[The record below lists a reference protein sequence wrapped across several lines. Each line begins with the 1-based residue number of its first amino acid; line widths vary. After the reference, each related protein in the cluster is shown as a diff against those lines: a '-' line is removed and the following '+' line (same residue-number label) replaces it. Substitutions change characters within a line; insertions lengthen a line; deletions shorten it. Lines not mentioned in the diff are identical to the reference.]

1 LTEKITDPK
10 KTRKRA
16 MDLLARREHSRLEL
30 YQKLKQK
37 KFEPNIINAELDKLS
52 NEGLQSDERFA
63 EAFLRSRVDKG
74 KGPNIILSELLQ
86 RGVDE
91 ILVSNVLES
100 ISEGQWCE
108 VAYETMNKKLGN
120 ESELDYDKQL
130 KLMKFLNNRGFTRS
144 QIEKAKNLLI
154 EKSTARSNENE

>member
-1 LTEKITDPK
+1 
-10 KTRKRA
+10 

-37 KFEPNIINAELDKLS
+37 KFEPNIINTELDKLS

-63 EAFLRSRVDKG
+63 EAFLRSRIDKG

-91 ILVSNVLES
+91 LLVSNVLES

>member
-1 LTEKITDPK
+1 
-10 KTRKRA
+10 

-37 KFEPNIINAELDKLS
+37 KFEPTIINTELDKLS
-52 NEGLQSDERFA
+52 DEGLQSDERFA
-63 EAFLRSRVDKG
+63 EAFLRSRIDKG

-86 RGVDE
+86 KGVDE
-91 ILVSNVLES
+91 LLVSNVLES

-144 QIEKAKNLLI
+144 QIERAKNLLS

>member
-1 LTEKITDPK
+1 
-10 KTRKRA
+10 

-37 KFEPNIINAELDKLS
+37 KFEPNIINTELDKLS
-52 NEGLQSDERFA
+52 DEGLQSDERFA
-63 EAFLRSRVDKG
+63 EAFLRSRIDKG

-91 ILVSNVLES
+91 LIASNVLES
-100 ISEGQWCE
+100 ISQGQWCE
-108 VAYETMNKKLGN
+108 IAYKAMNKKLGN

-130 KLMKFLNNRGFTRS
+130 KLMKFLNNRGFTTS
-144 QIEKAKNLLI
+144 QIERAKNLLST
-154 EKSTARSNENE
+154 KSTFRSNENE

>member
-1 LTEKITDPK
+1 
-10 KTRKRA
+10 

-37 KFEPNIINAELDKLS
+37 KFEPNIINTELDKLS

-63 EAFLRSRVDKG
+63 EAFLRSRIDKG

-91 ILVSNVLES
+91 LLVSNVLES

-144 QIEKAKNLLI
+144 QIEKAKNLLS
-154 EKSTARSNENE
+154 EKNTARSNENE

>member
-1 LTEKITDPK
+1 
-10 KTRKRA
+10 

-37 KFEPNIINAELDKLS
+37 KFEPNIINTELDKLS

-63 EAFLRSRVDKG
+63 EAFLRSRIDKG
-74 KGPNIILSELLQ
+74 KGPKIILSELLQ

-91 ILVSNVLES
+91 LLVSNVLES

-144 QIEKAKNLLI
+144 QIERAKNLLS

>member
-1 LTEKITDPK
+1 
-10 KTRKRA
+10 

-30 YQKLKQK
+30 YQKLKKK
-37 KFEPNIINAELDKLS
+37 KFEQNIINTELDKLS
-52 NEGLQSDERFA
+52 DEGLQSDERFA
-63 EAFLRSRVDKG
+63 EAFLRSRIDKG

-86 RGVDE
+86 KGVDE
-91 ILVSNVLES
+91 LLVSNVLES

-144 QIEKAKNLLI
+144 QIERAKNLLS
-154 EKSTARSNENE
+154 EKSTAKSNENE

>member
-1 LTEKITDPK
+1 
-10 KTRKRA
+10 

-37 KFEPNIINAELDKLS
+37 KFEPNIINTELDKLS

-63 EAFLRSRVDKG
+63 EAFLRSRIDKG

-91 ILVSNVLES
+91 LLVSNVLES

-144 QIEKAKNLLI
+144 QIERAKNLLS
-154 EKSTARSNENE
+154 EKRTAKSNENE

>member
-1 LTEKITDPK
+1 
-10 KTRKRA
+10 

-74 KGPNIILSELLQ
+74 KGPNIIHSELLQ

-91 ILVSNVLES
+91 ILISNVLES

-144 QIEKAKNLLI
+144 QIEKAKNLLS

>member
-1 LTEKITDPK
+1 
-10 KTRKRA
+10 

-52 NEGLQSDERFA
+52 DEGLQSDERFA
-63 EAFLRSRVDKG
+63 EAFTRSRINKG

-91 ILVSNVLES
+91 LLVSNVLES
-100 ISEGQWCE
+100 ISEWQWCE

-144 QIEKAKNLLI
+144 QIDRAKNLLS

>member
-1 LTEKITDPK
+1 
-10 KTRKRA
+10 

-37 KFEPNIINAELDKLS
+37 KFEPNIINTELDKLS

-63 EAFLRSRVDKG
+63 EAFLRSRIDKG

-86 RGVDE
+86 KGVDE
-91 ILVSNVLES
+91 LLVSNVLES

-144 QIEKAKNLLI
+144 QIERAKNLLS

>member
-1 LTEKITDPK
+1 
-10 KTRKRA
+10 
-16 MDLLARREHSRLEL
+16 M
-30 YQKLKQK
+30 
-37 KFEPNIINAELDKLS
+37 
-52 NEGLQSDERFA
+52 QSDERFA
-63 EAFLRSRVDKG
+63 EAFLRSRIDKG

-91 ILVSNVLES
+91 LLVSNVLES

-130 KLMKFLNNRGFTRS
+130 KLMKFLNNRGFTQPDRKS
-144 QIEKAKNLLI
+144 KKSIE
-154 EKSTARSNENE
+154 

>member
-1 LTEKITDPK
+1 
-10 KTRKRA
+10 

-37 KFEPNIINAELDKLS
+37 KFEPNIINTELDKLS

-63 EAFLRSRVDKG
+63 EAFLRSRIDKG

-86 RGVDE
+86 KGVDE
-91 ILVSNVLES
+91 LLVSNVLES

-144 QIEKAKNLLI
+144 QIERAKNLLS
-154 EKSTARSNENE
+154 EKSTAKSNENE

>member
-1 LTEKITDPK
+1 
-10 KTRKRA
+10 

-37 KFEPNIINAELDKLS
+37 KFEPNIINTELDKLS
-52 NEGLQSDERFA
+52 DEGLQSDERFA
-63 EAFLRSRVDKG
+63 EAFLRSRIDKG

-91 ILVSNVLES
+91 LLVSNVLES

-120 ESELDYDKQL
+120 QSELDYDKQL

-144 QIEKAKNLLI
+144 QIERAKNLLS
-154 EKSTARSNENE
+154 EKSTAKSNENE

>member
-1 LTEKITDPK
+1 
-10 KTRKRA
+10 

-37 KFEPNIINAELDKLS
+37 KFEPNIINTELDKLS

-63 EAFLRSRVDKG
+63 EAFLRSRIDKG

-91 ILVSNVLES
+91 LLVSNVLES

-144 QIEKAKNLLI
+144 QIERAKNLLS
-154 EKSTARSNENE
+154 EKITAKSNENE

>member
-1 LTEKITDPK
+1 
-10 KTRKRA
+10 

-30 YQKLKQK
+30 YQKLKK
-37 KFEPNIINAELDKLS
+37 KQFEPSIINAELDKLS
-52 NEGLQSDERFA
+52 TEDLQSDERFA
-63 EAFLRSRVDKG
+63 EAFLRSRIEKG
-74 KGPNIILSELLQ
+74 KGPNAILSELLQ

-91 ILVSNVLES
+91 LLASNILDS
-100 ISEGQWCE
+100 ITEGQWCE
-108 VAYETMNKKLGN
+108 MAYQTMNKKLGN

-144 QIEKAKNLLI
+144 QIERAKNLLS

>member
-1 LTEKITDPK
+1 
-10 KTRKRA
+10 

-37 KFEPNIINAELDKLS
+37 KFEPNIINTELDKLS

-63 EAFLRSRVDKG
+63 EAFLRSRIDKG

-91 ILVSNVLES
+91 LLVSNVLES

-144 QIEKAKNLLI
+144 QIEKAKNLLS

>member
-1 LTEKITDPK
+1 
-10 KTRKRA
+10 

-37 KFEPNIINAELDKLS
+37 KFEPNIINTELDKLS
-52 NEGLQSDERFA
+52 DEGLQSDERFA
-63 EAFLRSRVDKG
+63 EAFLRSRIDKG

-86 RGVDE
+86 KGVDE
-91 ILVSNVLES
+91 LLVSNVLES

-144 QIEKAKNLLI
+144 QIERAKNLLS

>member
-1 LTEKITDPK
+1 
-10 KTRKRA
+10 

-37 KFEPNIINAELDKLS
+37 KFEPNTINVELDKLS

-63 EAFLRSRVDKG
+63 EAFLRSRIDKG

-144 QIEKAKNLLI
+144 QIERAKNLLS

>member
-1 LTEKITDPK
+1 
-10 KTRKRA
+10 

-37 KFEPNIINAELDKLS
+37 KFEPNIINTELDKLS
-52 NEGLQSDERFA
+52 DEGLQSDERFA

-144 QIEKAKNLLI
+144 QIERAKNLLS
-154 EKSTARSNENE
+154 EKRTARSNENE